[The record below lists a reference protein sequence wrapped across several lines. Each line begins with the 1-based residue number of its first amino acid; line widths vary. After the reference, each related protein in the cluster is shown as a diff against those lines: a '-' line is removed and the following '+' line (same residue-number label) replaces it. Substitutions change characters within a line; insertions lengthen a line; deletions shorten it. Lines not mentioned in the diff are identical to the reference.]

1 MVMPENFNHSS
12 SSSTTATPF
21 YSRKHYKEIVNE
33 ILDQITKGVTK
44 EIHTFKA
51 SQLEYHLGFRPI
63 SSIVKIEGKL
73 DGREHH
79 TFGNDSYH
87 LLQDSKSMVLA
98 WKEGAVKPD
107 EGTDFEVTYI
117 SHEPSG
123 LTDTNPGSVLRTIV
137 EAISKELD
145 QTYNQMDRVY
155 QSGFIDTAKGDA
167 LDNIAVIVGMVRKPP
182 TLSTGYV
189 TFWRDSDPPEIV
201 VSGET
206 VLYDGRDNYILK
218 EDRLKTITA
227 VKGLVKGVSHS
238 FSKGKDYT
246 EAIPAI
252 KTENGGEKKNSIV
265 WLLGGT
271 KPDNNTP
278 FSVDYIVYERI
289 FVPRGTIVSTF
300 AAQPSNIKLFETLQ
314 DAELQKSEDNNNK
327 WKVEVEIRALEPGQ
341 QGNVIAGAITLMP
354 KPPIGVEH
362 VVNRSNLEGGADRE
376 DDEVF
381 RSRAKK
387 ALEFA
392 GKATIGSLRTALQSI
407 EGIQSPPMIRENPDG
422 IPGLVKVVLEG
433 GEEKDILK
441 VIEDTRAAGVR
452 VEFFRPKVV
461 SLDFYIT
468 VVAGK
473 RIATAAGPSIES
485 LRSLINGKI
494 KDFVFSLEIGEELVY
509 NQLLSTVLTLEG
521 LSDLKQM
528 VIEVYR
534 EGLKSQSS
542 SNENISVTEDE
553 RLYPRTVEVR
563 VEQQI
568 ISSAN
573 KDRDN
578 KEATKIRT

>member
-1 MVMPENFNHSS
+1 MMPEDFNHSS
-12 SSSTTATPF
+12 STATTF

-51 SQLEYHLGFRPI
+51 SQVEYHLSFRPI

-73 DGREHH
+73 GGREHH
-79 TFGNDSYH
+79 TFDKDSYH

-117 SHEPSG
+117 FREPSG

-145 QTYNQMDRVY
+145 HTYNQMDRVY
-155 QSGFIDTAKGDA
+155 RSGFIDTAKGDA
-167 LDNIAVIVGMVRKPP
+167 LDNVAVIVGMVRKPP

-206 VLYDGRDNYILK
+206 ILFDGRDNYALK

-227 VKGLVKGVSHS
+227 VNGLVKGVSYS

-246 EAIPAI
+246 ESITSI
-252 KTENGGEKKNSIV
+252 ETENGEKKNSIV

-314 DAELQKSEDNNNK
+314 DAELQKSEDNKK
-327 WKVEVEIRALEPGQ
+327 WKVEVEARALEPGQ

-362 VVNRSNLEGGADRE
+362 VVNRSNMEGGADRE

-392 GKATIGSLRTALQSI
+392 GKATIGSLSTALQSI

-433 GEEKDILK
+433 GEEKDIRK
-441 VIEDTRAAGVR
+441 VIEDTRAAGIR

-473 RIATAAGPSIES
+473 RTATAGPSIGS
-485 LRSLINGKI
+485 LRSLISGKI
-494 KDFVFSLEIGEELVY
+494 KDFVFSLKIGEELVY
-509 NQLLSTVLTLEG
+509 NQLLSTVLTVEG

-528 VIEVYR
+528 VIDVYR

-542 SNENISVTEDE
+542 SNENIAVTEDE

-563 VEQQI
+563 VEQI

-573 KDRDN
+573 RDRETRD
-578 KEATKIRT
+578 KEATKIGT

>member
-12 SSSTTATPF
+12 TTATTF

-51 SQLEYHLGFRPI
+51 SQVEYHLSFRPI
-63 SSIVKIEGKL
+63 NSIVKIEGKL
-73 DGREHH
+73 GGREHH
-79 TFGNDSYH
+79 TFDKDSYH

-117 SHEPSG
+117 FREPSG

-145 QTYNQMDRVY
+145 HTYNQMDRVY
-155 QSGFIDTAKGDA
+155 RSGFIDTAKGDA
-167 LDNIAVIVGMVRKPP
+167 LDNVAVIVGMVRKPP

-206 VLYDGRDNYILK
+206 ILYDGRDNYTLK
-218 EDRLKTITA
+218 EDLLKTITA
-227 VKGLVKGVSHS
+227 VNGLVKGVSYS
-238 FSKGKDYT
+238 FIKDKDYT
-246 EAIPAI
+246 DSVTSI
-252 KTENGGEKKNSIV
+252 KTENGEKKSSIV

-314 DAELQKSEDNNNK
+314 DAELQKSEDNKK
-327 WKVEVEIRALEPGQ
+327 WKVEVEARALEPGQ

-387 ALEFA
+387 ALELA

-407 EGIQSPPMIRENPDG
+407 EGIESPPMIRENPDG
-422 IPGLVKVVLEG
+422 VPGLVKVVLEG

-441 VIEDTRAAGVR
+441 VIEDTRAAGIR

-473 RIATAAGPSIES
+473 RTATAGPSIES
-485 LRSLINGKI
+485 LRSLISGKI
-494 KDFVFSLEIGEELVY
+494 KDFVFSLKIGEELVY
-509 NQLLSTVLTLEG
+509 NQLLSTVLTVEG

-528 VIEVYR
+528 VIDVYR
-534 EGLKSQSS
+534 EGLKSQTS
-542 SNENISVTEDE
+542 SNENIAVTEDE

-563 VEQQI
+563 VEQI

-573 KDRDN
+573 RDRDRETRRQQ
-578 KEATKIRT
+578 K

>member
-1 MVMPENFNHSS
+1 MMPEHSKN
-12 SSSTTATPF
+12 SSTTTTTF

-33 ILDQITKGVTK
+33 ILDQITKGITK

-51 SQLEYHLGFRPI
+51 SQVEYPLSFRPI
-63 SSIVKIEGKL
+63 NSGVVKIEGKL
-73 DGREHH
+73 DGKEHH
-79 TFGNDSYH
+79 TFDKDSYH
-87 LLQDSKSMVLA
+87 LHQDSKSMVLA
-98 WKEGAVKPD
+98 WKEEAVKPD

-117 SHEPSG
+117 FREPLG

-145 QTYNQMDRVY
+145 RTYNQMDRVY
-155 QSGFIDTAKGDA
+155 RSGFIDTAKGDA
-167 LDNIAVIVGMVRKPP
+167 LDNVAVIVGMVRKPP

-189 TFWRDSDPPEIV
+189 TFWRDSDPAEIV

-206 VLYDGRDNYILK
+206 ILYDGRDNYTLK

-227 VKGLVKGVSHS
+227 VNGLVKGISYS

-246 EAIPAI
+246 EGNTSI
-252 KTENGGEKKNSIV
+252 KTENGEKKNSIV

-278 FSVDYIVYERI
+278 FSVDYTVYERI

-300 AAQPSNIKLFETLQ
+300 AAQSSNIKLFETLQ
-314 DAELQKSEDNNNK
+314 DAELQKSEGSKK
-327 WKVEVEIRALEPGQ
+327 WEVEVEARALEPGQ

-387 ALEFA
+387 ALELA
-392 GKATIGSLRTALQSI
+392 GKATIGSLTTALQSI
-407 EGIQSPPMIRENPDG
+407 EGIESPPMIRENPDG

-433 GEEKDILK
+433 GEEKDIRE
-441 VIEDTRAAGVR
+441 VIEDTRAAGIR

-473 RIATAAGPSIES
+473 RTATAAGPSIES
-485 LRSLINGKI
+485 LRSQISGKI
-494 KDFVFSLEIGEELVY
+494 KDFVFSLKIGDDLVY
-509 NQLLSTVLTLEG
+509 NQLLSTVLSVEG
-521 LSDLKQM
+521 LSDLKKM
-528 VIEVYR
+528 VIDVYR

-542 SNENISVTEDE
+542 SNENIPVSEDE
-553 RLYPRTVEVR
+553 RLYPRTVEIR
-563 VEQQI
+563 LEQI
-568 ISSAN
+568 ISSASREIETTRRQQ
-573 KDRDN
+573 K
-578 KEATKIRT
+578 

>member
-1 MVMPENFNHSS
+1 MMPENSKHSS
-12 SSSTTATPF
+12 STAASRF
-21 YSRKHYKEIVNE
+21 YSRKHYKEIVDE

-44 EIHTFKA
+44 EIYTFKA
-51 SQLEYHLGFRPI
+51 SQVEYPLSFRPI
-63 SSIVKIEGKL
+63 NSIVKIEGKL
-73 DGREHH
+73 DGKEHH
-79 TFGNDSYH
+79 TFDKDSYH
-87 LLQDSKSMVLA
+87 LRQDSKSMILA

-117 SHEPSG
+117 FREPSG

-145 QTYNQMDRVY
+145 HTYNQMDRVY
-155 QSGFIDTAKGDA
+155 RSGFIDTAKGDA
-167 LDNIAVIVGMVRKPP
+167 LDNVAVIVGMVRKPP

-206 VLYDGRDNYILK
+206 ILYDGRDNYTLK

-227 VKGLVKGVSHS
+227 VNGLVKGISYS

-246 EAIPAI
+246 EGIPSV
-252 KTENGGEKKNSIV
+252 KTENGEKKNSIV

-278 FSVDYIVYERI
+278 FSVDYTVYERI
-289 FVPRGTIVSTF
+289 FVPHGTIVSTF

-314 DAELQKSEDNNNK
+314 DAELQKSEDNNKK
-327 WKVEVEIRALEPGQ
+327 WEAEVEARALEPGQ

-387 ALEFA
+387 ALELA
-392 GKATIGSLRTALQSI
+392 GKATIGSLTTALQSI
-407 EGIQSPPMIRENPDG
+407 EGIESPPMIRENPDG

-433 GEEKDILK
+433 GEEKDIHK
-441 VIEDTRAAGVR
+441 VIEDTRAAGIR

-473 RIATAAGPSIES
+473 RTAIAASGPSIES
-485 LRSLINGKI
+485 LRSLISGKI
-494 KDFVFSLEIGEELVY
+494 KDFVFSLKIGEDLVY
-509 NQLLSTVLTLEG
+509 NQLLSTILTVEG
-521 LSDLKQM
+521 LSDLKKM
-528 VIEVYR
+528 VIDVYR

-542 SNENISVTEDE
+542 SNENIPVSEDE

-563 VEQQI
+563 VEQI
-568 ISSAN
+568 ISSASRDR
-573 KDRDN
+573 DRDN
-578 KEATKIRT
+578 KEATKIRP